1 MPPRRKA
8 TTMTAEHKRALAQG
22 REQSRAIRNY
32 LEALEQHRPRRG
44 RKRTPDSIKKRL
56 ATIESALPDAS
67 PIQRLQM
74 LQERRDLEAE
84 LEATTA
90 TVDLAGLE
98 KAFVKAA
105 RAYSEAKGI
114 SYSTWREMGV
124 PADVLSKA
132 GIARTRG

>member
-22 REQSRAIRNY
+22 REQSRAVRNY
-32 LEALEQHRPRRG
+32 LEALEAHRPKRG
-44 RKRTPDSIKKRL
+44 RKRTPDSIKKRIGV
-56 ATIESALPDAS
+56 IEDSLPDAS

-74 LQERRDLEAE
+74 LQERRDLEIE
-84 LEATTA
+84 LEQGSAA
-90 TVDLAGLE
+90 VDLSGLE

-105 RAYSEAKGI
+105 RAYGEAKGI
-114 SYSTWREMGV
+114 SYSTWREIGV
-124 PADVLSKA
+124 PAEVLGKA

>member
-22 REQSRAIRNY
+22 REQSRAVRNY
-32 LEALEQHRPRRG
+32 LEALEQHRPKRG
-44 RKRTPDSIKKRL
+44 RKRTADSIKKRI
-56 ATIESALPDAS
+56 AVIEDSLPDAS

-74 LQERRDLEAE
+74 LQERRDLEIE
-84 LEATTA
+84 LEQGTA

-114 SYSTWREMGV
+114 TYSTWREIGV
-124 PADVLSKA
+124 PTEVLVKA